1 MDEDTNT
8 QEQEDDVK
16 IDIHYEEH
24 QVVDYIDGYEKIWKY
39 EG

>member
-1 MDEDTNT
+1 MEEEKT

-16 IDIHYEEH
+16 IDIEYEDH
-24 QVVDYIDGYEKIWKY
+24 QVVEYIDGYEKIWKY